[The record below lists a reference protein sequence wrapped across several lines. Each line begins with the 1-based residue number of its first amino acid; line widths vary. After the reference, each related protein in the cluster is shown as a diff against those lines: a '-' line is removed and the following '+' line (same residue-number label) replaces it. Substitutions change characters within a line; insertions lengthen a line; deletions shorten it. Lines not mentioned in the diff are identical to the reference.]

1 MTRYRDIYHASG
13 LAAQAD
19 SIRDTVKR
27 FDETTL
33 AAAESIRDAEKRY
46 LLEASLAAPEAE
58 AIFDAASAA
67 APHAPGIVALLAA
80 LDRLPITL
88 QGALP
93 ELVNDTN
100 VARIID
106 ALRPIENE
114 LNSYL
119 ADPDAVRLAD
129 ALDSGIQNLHQALRR
144 SFGYWQMG
152 QGPNQMGR
160 NPEPV
165 ADLDLRPERRRTFA
179 SKLLGN
185 LVDWAPGS
193 VAELRGSMG
202 SGTADDYS
210 DIDICW
216 AVPDDTFTEAVDT
229 VGAALSQVTA
239 VLSLRTDPEFARSP
253 RRRIVFARIYG
264 LPLFWRV
271 DIDIRASSVA
281 AGDID
286 DAGYTDAR
294 SDTGWLGPAGAIED
308 AVSAIRAAARG
319 QADAADG
326 LLRRGFER
334 IGHDPGPTAD
344 LADAI
349 TSLAD
354 ACAAQEPDLRNMAA
368 EVRQVVDRLLRPARP
383 GDGSHPEA

>member
-1 MTRYRDIYHASG
+1 MTRCRDIYHASG
-13 LAAQAD
+13 LAAQVD
-19 SIRDTVKR
+19 CIRDTVKH

-33 AAAESIRDAEKRY
+33 SAAESIRDAEKHY
-46 LLEASLAAPEAE
+46 LLEASLAAPAAE

-67 APHAPGIVALLAA
+67 APHAPGIATLLSA
-80 LDRLPITL
+80 LDRIPITL
-88 QGALP
+88 EGALP

-100 VARIID
+100 VARITA

-114 LNSYL
+114 LNSYF
-119 ADPDAVRLAD
+119 ADPDAIRLAD

-152 QGPNQMGR
+152 RGPNQEGR

-185 LVDWAPGS
+185 LEDWATGS
-193 VAELRGSMG
+193 AAELRGSMG
-202 SGTADDYS
+202 SGNADDYS

-216 AVPDDTFTEAVDT
+216 AVPDDSFTEAVDT
-229 VGAALSQVTA
+229 VGAALSRASA
-239 VLSLRTDPEFARSP
+239 VLSLRTDPGLARSA
-253 RRRIVFARIYG
+253 RRRLVFARLYG
-264 LPLFWRV
+264 LPLFWRI
-271 DIDIRASSVA
+271 DIDIRAHSVA
-281 AGDID
+281 ADD
-286 DAGYTDAR
+286 LYDAGNPAAR
-294 SDTGWLGPAGAIED
+294 SDTGWSGPASAIEN
-308 AVSAIRAAARG
+308 AIAAIKATARG
-319 QADAADG
+319 QADTADG

-334 IGHDPGPTAD
+334 IEHDPGPTAH

-354 ACAAQEPDLRNMAA
+354 ACAAQESTLKNMAA
-368 EVRQVVDRLLRPARP
+368 EVSQVVDRLIRSAHP
-383 GDGSHPEA
+383 GDGSHLEP

>member
-1 MTRYRDIYHASG
+1 MANCQDKYQASG

-19 SIRDTVKR
+19 RIRDTVKR

-33 AAAESIRDAEKRY
+33 AAAESIRDAEKR
-46 LLEASLAAPEAE
+46 LHEGTLAHADAE
-58 AIFDAASAA
+58 AMFDAASAA
-67 APHAPGIVALLAA
+67 APHAADVVRLLSVI
-80 LDRLPITL
+80 DHLPVTL

-100 VARIID
+100 VARIIG
-106 ALRPIENE
+106 ALWPIENE

-129 ALDSGIQNLHQALRR
+129 ALDTRLQNLHQALRR

-152 QGPNQMGR
+152 RGPNQQGR

-165 ADLDLRPERRRTFA
+165 ADLDLRPERRRAFA

-185 LVDWAPGS
+185 LEDWVPGS
-193 VAELRGSMG
+193 AAEFHGPMG
-202 SGTADDYS
+202 SGNADDYS
-210 DIDICW
+210 DIDIRW
-216 AVPDDTFTEAVDT
+216 AVPDDSFTEAVDT
-229 VGAALSQVTA
+229 AGAALSRATA
-239 VLSLRTDPEFARSP
+239 VLSLRTDPDLARSA
-253 RRRIVFARIYG
+253 RRRLVFARLHG

-281 AGDID
+281 AD
-286 DAGYTDAR
+286 DLYDVGNPDAR
-294 SDTGWLGPAGAIED
+294 SDTGGSGPASAIEN
-308 AVSAIRAAARG
+308 AIAAIKAAACG
-319 QADAADG
+319 QADTADG

-334 IGHDPGPTAD
+334 IGHDPGPAD

-354 ACAAQEPDLRNMAA
+354 ACAAQEPGLTNMAA
-368 EVRQVVDRLLRPARP
+368 EVSQVADRLLRSAHP
-383 GDGSHPEA
+383 GEGSHPEP